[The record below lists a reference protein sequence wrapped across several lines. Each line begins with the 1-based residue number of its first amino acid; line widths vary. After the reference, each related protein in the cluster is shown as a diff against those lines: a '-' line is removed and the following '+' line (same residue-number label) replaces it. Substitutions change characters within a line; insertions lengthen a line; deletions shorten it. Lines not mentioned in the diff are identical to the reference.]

1 TGAPA
6 PPPTAGTQSG
16 EPPFVGR
23 SRESEALLATLAE
36 VRDRRAPVVLHL
48 RGRSGH
54 GKSALLRRFIAALAG
69 NGDGDGDD
77 GAPTVLRG
85 RCRERESVPYKGV
98 DAALDALALHLRTRP
113 KDERDRL
120 RPDYADALVQVFP
133 AFAELWPVA
142 RTDFDPQ
149 EARSLAWAALREI
162 LESLA
167 GRAPVV
173 LVLDDFQWTDPESV
187 SLLRTLCRPPRAP
200 ALLLL
205 LSTRDLVGEAARRWL
220 EELAATDEPSLRR
233 VELGP
238 LLDAEARALAL
249 SLLSARHGFDPAPG
263 GADPLGTR
271 AAAIALRCAG
281 SPFFI
286 QQMVLE
292 QDLDDAGDPI
302 LGEDLDQIVIRRLDA
317 LPAANRAALEAIAV
331 AGGPIAQSRVL
342 TLEPEADAETIV
354 MLCDGGLLV
363 RSEGSDPQV
372 EVAHDRIR
380 EAALAALDPQRA
392 GRLHWQLGR
401 RLLDDA
407 RKTEDGP
414 LGDSVFA
421 IVEHLAAGLDAARA
435 STLSDEHRRELASLH
450 LEAGERSAAVG
461 AWQLA
466 GRDYARG
473 VELVAP
479 WIDDATRGRERLPG
493 LRALCVALCFGRA
506 QARAMDESP
515 TADDDFAA
523 LLSWSL
529 EPAEIGQIAGRRVA
543 ILAWFNDLEAAL
555 AFGFAQLAQLGLP
568 LPRRPS
574 LLRGLFELGRGWWAL
589 GRCTLPE
596 ILSLEEMRSPV
607 VRAQL
612 DVLVEVSFVAPY
624 VDPQLILTLAGVAVR
639 TIRRHGL
646 HPGLARSLTQMALAL
661 NALGKAR
668 SAAALCDRALALAEH
683 QQLRPAERVNA
694 RVQAQFLI
702 WPCSRPLPELMA
714 DVEDR
719 YREACDAGRTF
730 EAGYMAVAAG
740 FSFFEIDRPLHEVV
754 ALFERFERRNPDFG
768 HTVNRPGLAMVRRHL
783 ETLIAGKP
791 SLRSDE
797 LGPTIPFLRYLGL
810 TLELTTALL
819 FLDWDRATAL
829 MDAMP
834 ADYDE
839 VMLGVLQ
846 IPRYAMTCTILEAR
860 RCRQGAG
867 SRRRALRRIG
877 KHRRTAR
884 HWAAQGPE
892 NFTAMA
898 LIIEAELAELRGR
911 SDLARDHLERA
922 RDHAREH
929 GASSVL
935 ALSQLQRAAW
945 FSRRE
950 QSAERDAAF
959 AEALA

>member
-1 TGAPA
+1 IVHRDLKPQNVILERGSGGVRPTLIDFGISRATALGVYGDKKLTQHGITVGTPLYMAPEQAAGRNAGPATDLYALGVMLFECLTGALPFSGSVLQVLMRKQEQDAPDPLALVPEAPASWRDACVRLLQRDAERRPTVSELRARLGLRRGTGAPA

-77 GAPTVLRG
+77 EAPTVLRG

-98 DAALDALALHLRTRP
+98 DAALDALALHLRTGP

-133 AFAELWPVA
+133 TFAELWPVA

-205 LSTRDLVGEAARRWL
+205 LITRDLVGEAARRWL

-233 VELGP
+233 IELGP
-238 LLDAEARALAL
+238 LPDAEARALAL

-317 LPAANRAALEAIAV
+317 LPAANRAALEGIAV
-331 AGGPIAQSRVL
+331 AGGPIARSRVL

-414 LGDSVFA
+414 LGDSVF
-421 IVEHLAAGLDAARA
+421 
-435 STLSDEHRRELASLH
+435 
-450 LEAGERSAAVG
+450 
-461 AWQLA
+461 
-466 GRDYARG
+466 
-473 VELVAP
+473 
-479 WIDDATRGRERLPG
+479 
-493 LRALCVALCFGRA
+493 
-506 QARAMDESP
+506 
-515 TADDDFAA
+515 
-523 LLSWSL
+523 
-529 EPAEIGQIAGRRVA
+529 
-543 ILAWFNDLEAAL
+543 
-555 AFGFAQLAQLGLP
+555 
-568 LPRRPS
+568 
-574 LLRGLFELGRGWWAL
+574 
-589 GRCTLPE
+589 
-596 ILSLEEMRSPV
+596 
-607 VRAQL
+607 
-612 DVLVEVSFVAPY
+612 
-624 VDPQLILTLAGVAVR
+624 
-639 TIRRHGL
+639 
-646 HPGLARSLTQMALAL
+646 
-661 NALGKAR
+661 
-668 SAAALCDRALALAEH
+668 
-683 QQLRPAERVNA
+683 
-694 RVQAQFLI
+694 
-702 WPCSRPLPELMA
+702 
-714 DVEDR
+714 
-719 YREACDAGRTF
+719 
-730 EAGYMAVAAG
+730 
-740 FSFFEIDRPLHEVV
+740 
-754 ALFERFERRNPDFG
+754 
-768 HTVNRPGLAMVRRHL
+768 
-783 ETLIAGKP
+783 
-791 SLRSDE
+791 
-797 LGPTIPFLRYLGL
+797 
-810 TLELTTALL
+810 
-819 FLDWDRATAL
+819 
-829 MDAMP
+829 
-834 ADYDE
+834 
-839 VMLGVLQ
+839 
-846 IPRYAMTCTILEAR
+846 
-860 RCRQGAG
+860 
-867 SRRRALRRIG
+867 
-877 KHRRTAR
+877 
-884 HWAAQGPE
+884 
-892 NFTAMA
+892 
-898 LIIEAELAELRGR
+898 
-911 SDLARDHLERA
+911 
-922 RDHAREH
+922 
-929 GASSVL
+929 
-935 ALSQLQRAAW
+935 
-945 FSRRE
+945 
-950 QSAERDAAF
+950 
-959 AEALA
+959 